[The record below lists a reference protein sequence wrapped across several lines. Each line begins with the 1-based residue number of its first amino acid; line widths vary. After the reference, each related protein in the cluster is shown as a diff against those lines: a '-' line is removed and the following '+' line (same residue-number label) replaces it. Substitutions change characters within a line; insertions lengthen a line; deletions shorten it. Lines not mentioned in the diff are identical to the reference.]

1 VIFLGSGLGGGGG
14 GSVRSY
20 QYATDLCC
28 HLWAIAVRGTTG
40 GKYNVGSDDPV
51 SIKDL
56 AQAVIRNVNP
66 QAEVVI
72 TGTDTIENTS
82 RYVPSTEKVSS
93 QLKIENH
100 IDIDEAIKRTALWWE
115 QSTKLTDI

>member
-1 VIFLGSGLGGGGG
+1 V
-14 GSVRSY
+14 
-20 QYATDLCC
+20 
-28 HLWAIAVRGTTG
+28 
-40 GKYNVGSDDPV
+40 
-51 SIKDL
+51 
-56 AQAVIRNVNP
+56 RNVNP

-100 IDIDEAIKRTALWWE
+100 VDIDEAIKRTALWWE